1 MKAARARRHLP
12 QFSDPGCEFERL
24 ALQELGESLESN
36 FPSMGP
42 SIRVWLT
49 ATRELSDSACV
60 NFTPEAALTS
70 LAWDLR
76 RRWLRFAH
84 ESADAQIKSPLRAA
98 SALTPSGAPI
108 VYGYERSIEPR
119 LLEARCATTM
129 RIPPGW
135 VGDHVL
141 FSSAQ
146 GALAAVLHWA
156 NANGFWD
163 RDSPHLIFAGNY
175 FETQHA
181 LTAVCGR
188 TLDWGRSKT
197 ITPPDRPS
205 RTILIEPVFYD
216 EAVNVFDM
224 AAFHRAWPT
233 MFAANP
239 SLVVLD
245 TTLTGPTF
253 PINRML
259 EPLSGESA
267 PVVINIRSGLKLD
280 QAGLELVNVGILS
293 VYTHIATRA
302 SLLPDIGAA
311 LRHLRTVLGL
321 GLTLDEIS
329 TLEAPWFLNMPHLR
343 AHTRAV
349 FDHNAL
355 VATAMAKSNRLFS
368 QVLHPQFARPDCP
381 WAHAPYCI
389 ARLPDADPDNYRRL
403 EAVLLSEVARRGIQF
418 DHGGSFGFRLHR
430 FETVIPASEMG
441 EPYLRIAMGARAGS
455 SLHGVVDLMREIAAA
470 PDLETLLSRFQE
482 PALNPIVPP

>member
-1 MKAARARRHLP
+1 MKAARSRRHLP
-12 QFSDPGCEFERL
+12 QFSDAGCEFERL

-36 FPSMGP
+36 FPTIGP

-49 ATRELSDSACV
+49 AVRELNDSACI
-60 NFTPEAALTS
+60 NFTPEAALAS

-84 ESADAQIKSPLRAA
+84 ESADAQIKSPLRTA
-98 SALTPSGAPI
+98 STLTPSGTPI
-108 VYGYERSIEPR
+108 VYAYERSIEPR
-119 LLEARCATTM
+119 LLEARCAATT
-129 RIPPGW
+129 RVPPGW
-135 VGDHVL
+135 SGDHVL

-156 NANGFWD
+156 NTNGFWD
-163 RDSPHLIFAGNY
+163 RESPHLIFAGNY

-181 LTAVCGR
+181 LSAVCGR
-188 TLDWGRSKT
+188 TLDWSRKKNVA
-197 ITPPDRPS
+197 PPDRPS

-224 AAFHRAWPT
+224 AAFHRTWPA

-239 SLVVLD
+239 SLVILD

-253 PINRML
+253 PMNRML
-259 EPLSGESA
+259 EPLSGENA

-280 QAGLELVNVGILS
+280 QAGLELVNVGIMS

-355 VATAMAKSNRLFS
+355 VANAMAKGNRLFA
-368 QVLHPQFARPDCP
+368 QVLHPQFAQPDCA
-381 WAHAPYCI
+381 WAQAPYCI
-389 ARLPDADPDNYRRL
+389 ARLPDADVDGYRRL
-403 EAVLLSEVARRGIQF
+403 ESILTREADRRAIQF

-430 FETVIPASEMG
+430 FETVIPDKDMG
-441 EPYLRIAMGARAGS
+441 EPYLRVAMGARPGP
-455 SLHGVVDLMREIAAA
+455 SLHGVVDLMREVAAA
-470 PDLETLLSRFQE
+470 SDLESLAARHDS
-482 PALNPIVPP
+482 

>member
-1 MKAARARRHLP
+1 MKAAKARRHP
-12 QFSDPGCEFERL
+12 SQFLDPGCEFERL
-24 ALQELGESLESN
+24 ALQELGESLESS
-36 FPSMGP
+36 FPALGP

-49 ATRELSDSACV
+49 AIRELNDSACLT
-60 NFTPEAALTS
+60 FTPEAALAS

-84 ESADAQIKSPLRAA
+84 ETADAQIKSPLRTA
-98 SALTPSGAPI
+98 SVSTPSGVPI

-119 LLEARCATTM
+119 LLEARCAAVT
-129 RIPPGW
+129 RVPPGW
-135 VGDHVL
+135 SADHVL

-156 NANGFWD
+156 NATGFWD
-163 RDSPHLIFAGNY
+163 RESPHLMFAGNY

-181 LTAVCGR
+181 LNAVCGR
-188 TLDWGRSKT
+188 TLDWSRSKSVGAVSSAQ
-197 ITPPDRPS
+197 DRPS

-216 EAVNVFDM
+216 EAVNVFDLE
-224 AAFHRAWPT
+224 AFHRAWPA

-239 SLVVLD
+239 ALVILD

-253 PINRML
+253 PLNRLL
-259 EPLSGESA
+259 EPLSGEAA

-329 TLEAPWFLNMPHLR
+329 TLEAPWFLSMPHLR
-343 AHTRAV
+343 VHTGAV
-349 FDHNAL
+349 FDNNAL
-355 VATAMAKSNRLFS
+355 LAHAMAEKNRLFA
-368 QVLHPQFARPDCP
+368 QILHPQFARPDCP
-381 WAHAPYCI
+381 WANAPYCI
-389 ARLPDADPDNYRRL
+389 ARLPDGNPQAYRLL
-403 EAVLLSEVARRGIQF
+403 ESVIAQEVDRRGIQF

-430 FETVIPASEMG
+430 FEAVVPDKDMG
-441 EPYLRIAMGARAGS
+441 EPYLRIAMGARTGP
-455 SLHGVVDLMREIAAA
+455 SLQGVVDLMRDIAAA
-470 PDLETLLSRFQE
+470 PGLETLTARLG
-482 PALNPIVPP
+482 A

>member
-1 MKAARARRHLP
+1 M
-12 QFSDPGCEFERL
+12 

-36 FPSMGP
+36 FPTIGP

-49 ATRELSDSACV
+49 AVRELNDSACI
-60 NFTPEAALTS
+60 NFTPEAALAS

-84 ESADAQIKSPLRAA
+84 ESADAQIKSPLRTA
-98 SALTPSGAPI
+98 STLTPSGTPI

-119 LLEARCATTM
+119 LLEARCAATT
-129 RIPPGW
+129 RVPPGW
-135 VGDHVL
+135 SGDHVL

-156 NANGFWD
+156 NTNGFWD
-163 RDSPHLIFAGNY
+163 RESPHLIFAGNY

-181 LTAVCGR
+181 LSAVCGR
-188 TLDWGRSKT
+188 TLDWSRKKNVA
-197 ITPPDRPS
+197 PPDRPS

-224 AAFHRAWPT
+224 AAFHRAWPA

-239 SLVVLD
+239 NPSLVILD

-253 PINRML
+253 PMNRML
-259 EPLSGESA
+259 EPLSGENA

-280 QAGLELVNVGILS
+280 QAGLELVNVGIMS

-355 VATAMAKSNRLFS
+355 VANAMAKGNRLFA
-368 QVLHPQFARPDCP
+368 QILHPQFARPDCA
-381 WAHAPYCI
+381 WAQAPYCV
-389 ARLPDADPDNYRRL
+389 ARLPDADVDGYRRL
-403 EAVLLSEVARRGIQF
+403 ESILTREADRRAIQF

-430 FETVIPASEMG
+430 FETVIPDKDMG
-441 EPYLRIAMGARAGS
+441 EPYLRIAMGARAGP
-455 SLHGVVDLMREIAAA
+455 SLHGVVDLMREVAAA
-470 PDLETLLSRFQE
+470 PDLESLAARYDS
-482 PALNPIVPP
+482 